1 MAIANVWS
9 ARPTNRRLRT
19 AAAGVVR
26 STALAVALGSG
37 LPVAE
42 AKIDSREGVPAGA
55 PPVKA
60 DGDWGSLPRGDLAIA
75 ALQTTAAVA
84 PTKSPGTTGT
94 FEKIGTT
101 DFDAAT
107 PVPNV
112 GNRPSEPIAEH
123 RASVD
128 ADAVVEPRLQRAAAG
143 TGLRLPIKEG
153 APDDRLTARRPP
165 LRLTIPRTEPYFPSA
180 SDPAAPTHGQLAQF
194 QLPQRPG
201 ESTRE
206 AEREGAAPLP
216 SDLTFAYAYGTDSEL
231 AYRKDADL
239 NKAVRDNS
247 ITLAPTLFGFVDY
260 RPTPW
265 LEARLEGTL
274 EVFIPVKEEERI
286 TLPSGDIV
294 FPDRRTRV
302 SLLADQAYVTVK
314 NITGPFD
321 FTAGRRNFEDPR
333 LWLYDAA
340 LDAFIVKHRLGDVH
354 TEASVSRENLWDLD
368 LMRNVPR
375 GRIDN
380 YIWYTEYRRI
390 EDHKLAGY
398 AIYRYDNQRPSQEG
412 RPLFMGVRAY
422 GRPSDAFN
430 YWTELG
436 VVRGTDELRQKLS
449 GHAFDVGFTYRFPDL
464 PLTPSFT
471 LGFASGSGDGNP
483 ADNKNTAFRQT
494 GLQSN
499 ETRFGGVTQF
509 KLYGEALDPELSNLQ
524 IFTAGVAFR
533 PLANVFV
540 DLVYHRYRLNSF
552 AEELRGSAIT
562 ALMNQGDTPLSKE
575 VGSEFDVILGFRNMF
590 GLRRLGFEL
599 RAGWFF
605 PGNAFLRNDGDQD
618 NPVIRKPDK
627 SVSILAVFI
636 W

>member
-1 MAIANVWS
+1 MLW
-9 ARPTNRRLRT
+9 
-19 AAAGVVR
+19 

-37 LPVAE
+37 LAVAE
-42 AKIDSREGVPAGA
+42 AKIDSREGVPTGA

-60 DGDWGSLPRGDLAIA
+60 DIDRRSPRRGDLATA
-75 ALQTTAAVA
+75 ALQTIAVVA
-84 PTKSPGTTGT
+84 PTKSPRTTGT

-101 DFDAAT
+101 EFDTADFDPLA
-107 PVPNV
+107 PEV

-123 RASVD
+123 GASVD
-128 ADAVVEPRLQRAAAG
+128 ADPVVEPRFERAAAG

-153 APDDRLTARRPP
+153 APDDGLIARRLP
-165 LRLTIPRTEPYFPSA
+165 LRLTIPRTDPYFPSA
-180 SDPAAPTHGQLAQF
+180 SDPAARAYGQLAQF
-194 QLPQRPG
+194 QLPGGVREG
-201 ESTRE
+201 TRE
-206 AEREGAAPLP
+206 TEREAAAPLP

-247 ITLAPTLFGFVDY
+247 TTFAPTLFGFVDY
-260 RPTPW
+260 RPTAW
-265 LEARLEGTL
+265 LEARLEATL
-274 EVFIPVKEEERI
+274 EALIPVHEEKQV

-294 FPDRRTRV
+294 FPDQKTRT
-302 SLLADQAYVTVK
+302 SLLVDQAYVTIK
-314 NITGPFD
+314 NITAPFE

-340 LDAFIVKHRLGDVH
+340 LDAFIVKLKQGEFQ

-368 LMRNVPR
+368 LIRNVPR
-375 GRIDN
+375 GRVDN
-380 YIWYTEYRRI
+380 YIWYTEYRGI
-390 EDHKLAGY
+390 EDHRLAGY
-398 AIYRYDNQRPSQEG
+398 AIYRFDNAQPSQEG

-436 VVRGTDELRQKLS
+436 IVRGKDELRQKLS
-449 GHAFDVGFTYRFPDL
+449 GHAFDVGFTYRFPVL
-464 PLTPSFT
+464 ALSPNFT
-471 LGFASGSGDGNP
+471 LGYAFGSGDGNP
-483 ADNKNTAFRQT
+483 ADNTNTAFRQT

-499 ETRFGGVTQF
+499 ETRFGGVVQF

-524 IFTAGVAFR
+524 IFTAGVGFR

-540 DLVYHRYRLNSF
+540 DLVYHRYRLNRI

-562 ALMNQGDTPLSKE
+562 ALMNQGDTPPSKE
-575 VGSEFDVILGFRNMF
+575 VGSEFDVILGFRNLF
-590 GLRRLGFEL
+590 GLRRFGVEV

-605 PGNAFLRNDGDQD
+605 PGSAFLRNDGDQD
-618 NPVIRKPDK
+618 NPIIRKPNK
-627 SVSILAVFI
+627 GVSILAVFI